1 MKKLIVLILLVGL
14 SLVGCSQDVPISNNE
29 INLSTK
35 ERVYSNAWD
44 GNPVMVKQKNSN
56 GNYELI
62 NEIDDSEVVK
72 EIIEALDNSDWQE
85 NIKLDIRPPDY
96 KFTWNSYEHH
106 VWLNEENGTLE
117 LIIVGQ
123 SNYGTLSEA
132 AFEMVFEILTG
143 KKYE

>member
-72 EIIEALDNSDWQE
+72 EIIEALDSADWQE
-85 NIKLDIRPPDY
+85 NIKLDIRPPEY

-106 VWLNEENGTLE
+106 AWLNEENGTLE

-132 AFEMVFEILTG
+132 ASEMVFEILTG

>member
-1 MKKLIVLILLVGL
+1 MKKLVLLILVMGL
-14 SLVGCSQDVPISNNE
+14 SLVGCSQDAPNSNNE

-35 ERVYSNAWD
+35 ERIYSKAWD

-62 NEIDDSEVVK
+62 NEITDSEVVK
-72 EIIEALDNSDWQE
+72 EIIEALGNANWQE

-106 VWLNEENGTLE
+106 VWLNENGTLE

-123 SNYGTLSEA
+123 SNYVTLSEA
-132 AFEMVFEILTG
+132 ASEMVFEILTG
-143 KKYE
+143 KK